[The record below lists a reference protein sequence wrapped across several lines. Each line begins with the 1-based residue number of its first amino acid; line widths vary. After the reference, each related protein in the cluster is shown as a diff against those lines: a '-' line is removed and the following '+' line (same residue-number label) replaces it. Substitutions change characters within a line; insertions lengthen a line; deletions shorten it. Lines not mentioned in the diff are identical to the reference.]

1 MLIWLSVSINLNS
14 EIIIIIKNIS
24 GDHSSCEIVFEA
36 IDYLCI
42 VAEVALRVQKEGNS
56 QKSS

>member
-1 MLIWLSVSINLNS
+1 MFIWLSVSIKLNS

-24 GDHSSCEIVFEA
+24 GEHSPCGIVVEA

-42 VAEVALRVQKEGNS
+42 VAEVELWVQKEGNS
-56 QKSS
+56 